1 MDVENLI
8 TIVIPSYNQ
17 GQYLE
22 QALESVFTQNL
33 SVEVFVMDGGS
44 TDNSVEIIKKW
55 AAKLA
60 GWRSHKDSG
69 QSAAINEGISL
80 GSAPYVCWL
89 NSDDYLL
96 PDKLVKLLD
105 ILEGNPQ
112 VPMAYGRVDNVID
125 LMGKSHAVR
134 VEPFSQARL
143 AKRCIISQPA
153 TLIRRKVWEDV
164 GGLNQQLDMAMDYDL
179 WWRIFKQYGEL
190 RFVDKLIAVN
200 RIHDATKTQLQRVKH
215 YREAM
220 GVVKKYNGSI
230 PIKWWLYQ
238 PYSVWF
244 KSALS
249 WLRSY

>member
-143 AKRCIISQPA
+143 ADRPSPRNA
-153 TLIRRKVWEDV
+153 WPSPNRE
-164 GGLNQQLDMAMDYDL
+164 
-179 WWRIFKQYGEL
+179 IF
-190 RFVDKLIAVN
+190 V
-200 RIHDATKTQLQRVKH
+200 IH
-215 YREAM
+215 
-220 GVVKKYNGSI
+220 
-230 PIKWWLYQ
+230 
-238 PYSVWF
+238 
-244 KSALS
+244 
-249 WLRSY
+249 